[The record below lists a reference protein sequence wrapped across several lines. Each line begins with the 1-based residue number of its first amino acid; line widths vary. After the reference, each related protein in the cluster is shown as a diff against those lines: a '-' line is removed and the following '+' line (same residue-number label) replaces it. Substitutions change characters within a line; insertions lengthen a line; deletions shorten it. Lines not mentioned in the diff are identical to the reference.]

1 MPGAYC
7 FTEYGGPETQQ
18 FLECPIP
25 RPGPGQLLV
34 AVRAAGVN
42 PADWK
47 VRAGTRKD
55 TVSVTLPAVLGREV
69 SGVVAGVGERVAG
82 FSVGD
87 SVFGATATGFGGYA
101 EYTLTDASSTA
112 LKPAAVSFV
121 DAAVIPVAVGTAY
134 DALTQLDLSAGE
146 TLLVVGAGGG
156 VGLSMLQLAA
166 LRGASVTGVAGTAKR
181 ELVES
186 LGATWVGKGEHL
198 LSRVPDNVDAVFDA
212 VGAELSALATLVTD
226 PKKLI
231 SIGNTAGAQEL
242 GGSGVTRRRTSEVFA
257 EIAAF
262 VAAGTVDPHVT
273 ARLPLTR
280 AGEALALVESGHSTG
295 KVVIEVS

>member
-7 FTEYGGPETQQ
+7 FIEYGGPETQQ
-18 FLECPIP
+18 LLERPMP
-25 RPGPGQLLV
+25 TPGPGQLLV

-47 VRAGTRKD
+47 VRSGARRA
-55 TVSVTLPAVLGREV
+55 TVPVTFPAVLGREV
-69 SGVVAGVGERVAG
+69 SGVVTGVGEGVSG

-87 SVFGATATGFGGYA
+87 AVFGATATGFGGYA

-112 LKPAAVSFV
+112 LKPSAVSFA
-121 DAAVIPVAVGTAY
+121 DAAVIPVAIGTAY
-134 DALTQLDLSAGE
+134 DALTQLDLRAGS

-156 VGLSMLQLAA
+156 TGQSMLQLAA
-166 LRGASVTGVAGTAKR
+166 LRGVSVTGVAGSAKR

-186 LGATWVGKGEHL
+186 LGATWVESGQHL
-198 LSRVPDNVDAVFDA
+198 LSRIPGTVDAVFDA
-212 VGAELSALATLVTD
+212 VGADLSALVTLVTD
-226 PKKLI
+226 PKQLI
-231 SIGNTAGAQEL
+231 SIGNTTGAQEL
-242 GGSGVTRRRTSEVFA
+242 GGSGVTRRRTSEVFT
-257 EIAAF
+257 EIAAL
-262 VAAGTVDPHVT
+262 VAASKVDPHVT
-273 ARLPLTR
+273 ARLPLSR